1 MAYGD
6 ITPESLL
13 SLTSSSQLTTQ
24 QTSTSESTTP
34 QPNTGTQTPS
44 LLQLDPSDETSLQ
57 QLNPKAVQ
65 HMHEVA
71 KVWSRPSSSHSAPGD
86 RRWTNSVSDVPQRLK
101 SGTTVSPSTMLTSC
115 AKWSY
120 ICVIVLSLE
129 KSNRALLCA
138 QVGLGN
144 YMYIGNPYSLSEF
157 MSGGGGTSTC
167 DCYSAH
173 CRIYGNL

>member
-57 QLNPKAVQ
+57 QLNPKAIQ

-71 KVWSRPSSSHSAPGD
+71 KVWSRPSSSHSAPGG

-120 ICVIVLSLE
+120 ISQVWQIAINPAVGTVAITCRGSLP
-129 KSNRALLCA
+129 SP
-138 QVGLGN
+138 
-144 YMYIGNPYSLSEF
+144 YPYS
-157 MSGGGGTSTC
+157 
-167 DCYSAH
+167 
-173 CRIYGNL
+173 